1 MQTFLDYYEQEIQP
15 QIAAIDIFLKSEEPP
30 YDADIVGELLEIPP
44 LEWQQMLKEEMTERQ
59 VKLDMIDGIRREL
72 KKISFIT
79 RGIFFQLMKRGGSSL
94 CGMFRRATELYLPE
108 AYTAEVI
115 AYIFDLP
122 IAPVRK
128 ATEELG
134 QKTFTDEMLPQVFSK
149 ISLAEIRFPF

>member
-15 QIAAIDIFLKSEEPP
+15 QIEAIDIFLKSEEPP
-30 YDADIVGELLEIPP
+30 YDSDIVGELLEISPA
-44 LEWQQMLKEEMTERQ
+44 EWQALLQEEQIT
-59 VKLDMIDGIRREL
+59 
-72 KKISFIT
+72 FIT
-79 RGIFFQLMKRGGSSL
+79 RGIFFQLLKRGNSPL

-108 AYTAEVI
+108 AYTAEII

-122 IAPVRK
+122 IESVRK

-149 ISLAEIRFPF
+149 ISLAETRFLS

>member
-1 MQTFLDYYEQEIQP
+1 MITFLDYYEQEIQP

-30 YDADIVGELLEIPP
+30 YDSDIVGELLEIPP
-44 LEWQQMLKEEMTERQ
+44 QEWRSLLEEE
-59 VKLDMIDGIRREL
+59 
-72 KKISFIT
+72 KISFIT
-79 RGIFFQLMKRGGSSL
+79 RGIFFQLMKRGNSPL

>member
-1 MQTFLDYYEQEIQP
+1 MITFLDYYEQEIQP

-30 YDADIVGELLEIPP
+30 YDKEIVGELLEIPP
-44 LEWQQMLKEEMTERQ
+44 QEWQSLLEEE
-59 VKLDMIDGIRREL
+59 
-72 KKISFIT
+72 KISFIT
-79 RGIFFQLMKRGGSSL
+79 RGIFFQLMKRGNSPL

>member
-30 YDADIVGELLEIPP
+30 YDSDIVGELLEIPP
-44 LEWQQMLKEEMTERQ
+44 SEWQQLLQEEQIT
-59 VKLDMIDGIRREL
+59 
-72 KKISFIT
+72 FIT
-79 RGIFFQLMKRGGSSL
+79 RGIFFQLMKRGNSPL

-115 AYIFDLP
+115 AYIFCLP
-122 IAPVRK
+122 IKPVRK
-128 ATEELG
+128 AAEELG

-149 ISLAEIRFPF
+149 ISLSETRFPF